1 MTYES
6 IESLSRKYPL
16 TQICRALNVS
26 RSSYLYW
33 LNKGKHNKE
42 KRAHL
47 FAQIIEVYATSN
59 GLYGAGK
66 ISKEL
71 ASKGIK
77 CSTSNVSKIMDILGI
92 RCVYSKKIPRRK
104 SKLSAKDNKIIFNR
118 IKGLNIVRPNQVRTT
133 DITYIKTI
141 YEGNYYLITFIDYF
155 SKKVVGWGLFDNQST
170 ESVLKVLSK
179 AVAKRKPGPGLVIH
193 SDKGTQFRSQ
203 TYLRHLKKHNFIVSY
218 TSLNHSCDENAAQE
232 SFHALLKKE
241 SLYLKKLYNYEDAYR
256 EIYNYIEG
264 FYNPI
269 RIHSSIGYLSPIQ
282 YEKRYNSMSNP
293 L

>member
-16 TQICRALNVS
+16 TQICRALKVP

-33 LNKGKHNKE
+33 QNKGKHNKE

-47 FAQIIEVYATSN
+47 FTKIIEVYANSY

-66 ISKEL
+66 ISKQL
-71 ASKGIK
+71 ASEGIK
-77 CSTSNVSKIMDILGI
+77 CSTPNVSKIMDILGI
-92 RCVYSKKIPRRK
+92 RCVYSRKFPHRK
-104 SKLSAKDNKIIFNR
+104 SKFTKKEEQLIVNR
-118 IKGLNIVRPNQVRTT
+118 IKGLSIVRPNQVWTT

-141 YEGNYYLITFIDYF
+141 YEGNYYLISFIDYY
-155 SKKVVGWGLFDNQST
+155 SKKVVGWGLFDNQTT

-179 AVAKRKPGPGLVIH
+179 AVAKRKPRPGLVIH
-193 SDKGTQFRSQ
+193 SDKGSQFRSQ
-203 TYLRHLKKHNFIVSY
+203 TYLRYLKKHNFIVSY

-256 EIYNYIEG
+256 KIYNYIEG

-269 RIHSSIGYLSPIQ
+269 RIHSSIGYLSPVQ
-282 YEKRYNSMSNP
+282 YEKRYDLMSNP